1 MCMSDKKKNIIKEG
15 YEIIFKEGV
24 RAFTVDRL
32 SGILHIS
39 KKTIYALFPSKENL
53 IEKIVK
59 YKLSRIDNEINS
71 IVKDSTCPLVAFY
84 EINQL
89 QIKISS
95 EIDINKISDLKT
107 KYPDI
112 WTHIENHRKGH
123 REILENIFL
132 MADKMDYIRKELNPK
147 EIARLFMN
155 IINRTF
161 QPEFFIQEEIS
172 LKETV
177 LLYIEI
183 MSNGIFNKNALLK
196 LKKIREDYEI

>member
-1 MCMSDKKKNIIKEG
+1 MRNQKENIIEQGFK
-15 YEIIFKEGV
+15 IIFKDGL
-24 RAFTVDRL
+24 RGFTVDRL
-32 SGILHIS
+32 SSLLHVS
-39 KKTIYALFPSKENL
+39 KKTIYSIFATKEIL
-53 IEKIVK
+53 IDKIIQ
-59 YKLSRIDNEINS
+59 YKLLSIDREIDRILNKNE
-71 IVKDSTCPLVAFY
+71 CPIRSFY

-95 EIDINKISDLKT
+95 EVDINKISELKT

-112 WTHIENHRKGH
+112 WIHIENHRKDQ
-123 REILENIFL
+123 RKMLENIFL
-132 MADKMDYIRKELNPK
+132 MADKMNYIREELNPK

-161 QPEFFIQEEIS
+161 QPEFFIQEENS

-196 LKKIREDYEI
+196 LKKIREDHEI